1 VLRCACIAEQ
11 NLTRQHAQMS
21 GLAEIRALI
30 DESSSAGDGER
41 NARILPRSAPITEM
55 AITQVIG

>member
-1 VLRCACIAEQ
+1 
-11 NLTRQHAQMS
+11 MS